1 MGKRAHFAIVSH
13 RACFS
18 RSVYPEHMSLMSH
31 TYTSFSPE
39 QMASTFNQHQQCVP
53 CHAHAQ
59 APSSPTEASF
69 QVMAAIKLS
78 SGVVLFSTPEF
89 QSMARLIGQENQT
102 LGLWHLQKM
111 FCQNLPQGTRCMY
124 ETITVGRERVD
135 LMSVTKLGDDTLL
148 WMVVRVPSSSEMMA
162 EAKSSPVEKV
172 VSGES
177 RQTVSEHASED
188 DSSED
193 QSGGSGAANRAV
205 PASR

>member
-1 MGKRAHFAIVSH
+1 MGVQRAHFAIVSH

-148 WMVVRVPSSSEMMA
+148 WMVSLDRRCQNMRHMGGWKDRHQMSETDRPRMILLKIRA
-162 EAKSSPVEKV
+162 EEVEQQI
-172 VSGES
+172 ELYPLLDMWIP
-177 RQTVSEHASED
+177 RQK
-188 DSSED
+188 
-193 QSGGSGAANRAV
+193 
-205 PASR
+205 